1 MSNNRFDIRM
11 EGMNEVLD
19 RVESLAE
26 AAALEQALGRAC
38 ALVERDAKRNAPKGN
53 GELRR
58 SITSKIENRG
68 DELVGIVYTPLEY
81 APYVEYGT
89 GLFAEEGGRKDVP
102 WCYQDDEGEW
112 HTTSGM
118 RPQPY
123 MRPALNQNREQ
134 IIRILK
140 EGVNN
145 D

>member
-1 MSNNRFDIRM
+1 MSIKF
-11 EGMNEVLD
+11 EGLDEVLAAID
-19 RVESLAE
+19 NLEKLEKLES
-26 AAALEQALGRAC
+26 ALGKAC
-38 ALVERDAKRNAPKGN
+38 ALVEASAKQKAPKGT

-58 SITSKIENRG
+58 SITSKVENRG
-68 DELVGIVYTPLEY
+68 DELVGVVFTPLEY

-89 GLFAEEGGRKDVP
+89 GLFAEEGGRQDVP
-102 WCYQDDEGEW
+102 WHYQDDEGEW

-123 MRPALNQNREQ
+123 MRPALYENREQ